1 MKPIKIT
8 QIFTIK
14 IIKNV
19 WIAKTT
25 FFSPAKTEFEMKG
38 DSEENAYQKII
49 NCLEINQEPTKVEE
63 LPNGNKIYNF
73 LNQQ

>member
-1 MKPIKIT
+1 MKPIDIIK
-8 QIFTIK
+8 IFTIK

-25 FFSPAKTEFEMKG
+25 FFSRAKTEIEIKG
-38 DSEENAYQKII
+38 DSEQNAYQKLIDL
-49 NCLEINQEPTKVEE
+49 LEINQKPIKIKE

-73 LNQQ
+73 

>member
-8 QIFTIK
+8 QIFTIR

-25 FFSPAKTEFEMKG
+25 FFSPAKTEIEMKG
-38 DSEENAYQKII
+38 DSEENAYQKLI
-49 NCLEINQEPTKVEE
+49 NALEIKQECKKIEE
-63 LPNGNKIYNF
+63 LQNGNKIYNF
-73 LNQQ
+73 